1 MPHAQQLYMR
11 YAERDLT
18 ADQPGGPGC
27 AMREWPLELETVQ
40 SRGGTLM
47 DDRFVTMRWCWH
59 GMAENKQKKAKKW
72 SQKYKTEYSLHYPC
86 IRKSERGNFHA
97 FCTICSVDISVEHGG
112 RDDIR
117 KHVGSKRHTDIAK
130 ARSSSSSTL
139 LNYFTKQGTSIYVY
153 KKSIH
158 VRFF

>member
-1 MPHAQQLYMR
+1 
-11 YAERDLT
+11 
-18 ADQPGGPGC
+18 
-27 AMREWPLELETVQ
+27 
-40 SRGGTLM
+40 
-47 DDRFVTMRWCWH
+47 
-59 GMAENKQKKAKKW
+59 MAENKQKKAKKW

-153 KKSIH
+153 IKKYTCKIFLKVFCYKSLKKGTNTQKVPFFLSKKCPFKVKHAPFSSI
-158 VRFF
+158 FKSLKCKILPLTGQKL

>member
-11 YAERDLT
+11 YAKQDLT

-40 SRGGTLM
+40 SRSGTLM

-72 SQKYKTEYSLHYPC
+72 SQRYKTEYSLHYPC

-97 FCTICSVDISVEHGG
+97 FCTICSGHFSWAWSWRSWWYSEACWEQTAHGHREGEIFEQQYPVELFHQA
-112 RDDIR
+112 RDEYIC
-117 KHVGSKRHTDIAK
+117 I
-130 ARSSSSSTL
+130 
-139 LNYFTKQGTSIYVY
+139 
-153 KKSIH
+153 
-158 VRFF
+158 

>member
-1 MPHAQQLYMR
+1 MR

-40 SRGGTLM
+40 SRGGNI
-47 DDRFVTMRWCWH
+47 DGR
-59 GMAENKQKKAKKW
+59 
-72 SQKYKTEYSLHYPC
+72 SL
-86 IRKSERGNFHA
+86 
-97 FCTICSVDISVEHGG
+97 
-112 RDDIR
+112 R

-153 KKSIH
+153 KK
-158 VRFF
+158 VYM